1 MGWFKMKTLGK
12 VLRSIFSL
20 LYSSLIFIALPYLLK
35 KSVISKYVT
44 LGFLENMNFI
54 YLIGSIVIILS
65 TIRFF
70 FDKKGGLILSILY
83 FSSILLYLFYVYFH
97 SSIIVKV
104 DGMDLMVNYVGIIL
118 IFILISL
125 TIPIF
130 AYIRYFKETHEFA

>member
-44 LGFLENMNFI
+44 LGFFENMNFI
-54 YLIGSIVIILS
+54 YLIGLIVIILS

-70 FDKKGGLILSILY
+70 FDKKAGLILSILY
-83 FSSILLYLFYVYFH
+83 FSSILLYLFYVYLH
-97 SSIIVKV
+97 SSIFVKV
-104 DGMDLMVNYVGIIL
+104 DGMDLMVNYGGIIL

-130 AYIRYFKETHEFA
+130 AYIRYFKETREFA

>member
-12 VLRSIFSL
+12 ALRSIFSF
-20 LYSSLIFIALPYLLK
+20 LYSSLIFIALPYFLERSLL
-35 KSVISKYVT
+35 SRFFT

-70 FDKKGGLILSILY
+70 FDKKAGLILSISY
-83 FSSILLYLFYVYFH
+83 FSSIILYLFYVYFH
-97 SSIIVKV
+97 SSIFVKV
-104 DGMDLMVNYVGIIL
+104 NGMELMVNYGGIIL
-118 IFILISL
+118 IFIFISL